1 MRNKVTLTLIATVG
15 LIFSACNPYSTWEKS
30 VVNNS
35 SKDII
40 IYVSDLGGGFQF
52 TDSIIIAPATQEIIY
67 SFGDVVKSEATECDL
82 YISRLTIATDLGFI
96 VTKDI
101 QSADNWAG
109 DTKDA
114 DKGFDHSCVYTVTD
128 SDIIED

>member
-40 IYVSDLGGGFQF
+40 IYVSDSGGGFQF

-67 SFGDVVKSEATECDL
+67 SFGD
-82 YISRLTIATDLGFI
+82 
-96 VTKDI
+96 
-101 QSADNWAG
+101 
-109 DTKDA
+109 
-114 DKGFDHSCVYTVTD
+114 

>member
-1 MRNKVTLTLIATVG
+1 M
-15 LIFSACNPYSTWEKS
+15 
-30 VVNNS
+30 
-35 SKDII
+35 
-40 IYVSDLGGGFQF
+40 
-52 TDSIIIAPATQEIIY
+52 
-67 SFGDVVKSEATECDL
+67 SEATECDL
-82 YISRLTIATDLGFI
+82 YISRLTIATDSGFI